1 MPTTPDRIGFGPA
14 PVVSVSS
21 EAPPRLVV
29 DSPLPEQLAKG
40 LVVVRYRTEN
50 LRVMSV
56 FGPAAL
62 SVSPR
67 VGHLHIT
74 VDNAAWHW
82 VDASGEP
89 LIIQRLPPGPHKLL
103 IELAD
108 PTHKVIDSTT
118 IELEIPQQPG
128 PPLRPSRV

>member
-1 MPTTPDRIGFGPA
+1 MATTDPKAFGPA
-14 PVVSVSS
+14 PVVSLAN
-21 EAPPRLVV
+21 EAPPRLLV

-50 LRVMSV
+50 LRIMSV
-56 FGPAAL
+56 FGPGAL
-62 SVSPR
+62 DVSPR

-74 VDNAAWHW
+74 VDDAAWHW
-82 VDASGEP
+82 VDSSGDP
-89 LIIQRLPPGPHKLL
+89 LIIQWLPPGPHKLL

-118 IELEIPQQPG
+118 IHLEIPP
-128 PPLRPSRV
+128 RPSHSLPAAHV